1 MEPDFYL
8 YNELRTACTQN
19 RLEDVKS
26 LVERGANPHAFGYIH
41 FISSVA
47 SGHLKIVEYL
57 YSIGA
62 NIRVNNDMALKHA
75 IVNGHLEIVKY
86 LLSLGADT
94 ENMGTG
100 WILYIASTRFE
111 IVKYLISKGV
121 SIELVK
127 DERCK
132 RYLSFCE
139 RMEEKKRVLAQKKIY
154 FWWIQICYDPNHH
167 SGCGKRMLEKS
178 WLEFD
183 KLQKN
188 KN

>member
-1 MEPDFYL
+1 MEHDFHL

-94 ENMGTG
+94 ENMG
-100 WILYIASTRFE
+100 IIYLAYARFE

-121 SIELVK
+121 SIELVE

-139 RMEEKKRVLAQKKIY
+139 RMEEKKRIRAQKKIY
-154 FWWIQICYDPNHH
+154 YWWIQICYDPETNV
-167 SGCGKRMLEKS
+167 GKRMLEKS
-178 WLEFD
+178 WTEFD
-183 KLQKN
+183 KIQK